1 MQISSV
7 SRLEMAETYSPYLF
21 QCLQE
26 VCDRA
31 QETSGTIGRIPQR
44 AAHRDARQK
53 ILTEG
58 WDTLL
63 NYTLFLDTN
72 ALLNLQDAAF
82 NENFIISQKTL
93 EEIENIKSSGLKDN
107 EIKYKARKI
116 AHLLDE
122 NYGKYTVIRYDTETR
137 NILQDF
143 FLDETPDNIIL
154 STAYQ
159 CNKRSPVLVCTEDLD
174 CRFISREIFGLK
186 TKSMADLDL
195 IKNIDDYKGYQDVT
209 LSDQEMSDFYLHQNE
224 NRFGCIKNEYLI
236 VRKSDG
242 EVVDYRRWNG
252 SEYVSLSYKQV
263 NSHFLGKIKP
273 RNPQQTLAFDMLQN
287 KDMTIKVISGCFGSG
302 KDIVML
308 SNALRFVEDGKYDK
322 LIYIRNAI
330 GVKDANEIGYIPG
343 DKSSKLRPYAMVLAD
358 HLGGET
364 GLDMQIMSG
373 NIEVEHLGYIRGRD
387 LKNSIIYCSEA
398 ENLTKEHVQLL
409 IGRVGEG
416 STLWMNGD
424 FKQTDSYIFRN
435 NNGLLSVVK
444 KLSGNEKFGYVHF
457 EKTERSETAAMAD
470 LLD

>member
-1 MQISSV
+1 M
-7 SRLEMAETYSPYLF
+7 EY
-21 QCLQE
+21 
-26 VCDRA
+26 
-31 QETSGTIGRIPQR
+31 
-44 AAHRDARQK
+44 K
-53 ILTEG
+53 
-58 WDTLL
+58 
-63 NYTLFLDTN
+63 LFLDTN

-82 NENFIISQKTL
+82 KENFIISQKTL
-93 EEIENIKSSGLKDN
+93 EEIENIKSSGNKDG

-122 NYGKYTVIRYDTETR
+122 HYGEFTVIKYDEDIKQIISSFTLE
-137 NILQDF
+137 
-143 FLDETPDNIIL
+143 ETPDNIIL
-154 STAYQ
+154 ATAYVV
-159 CNKRSPVLVCTEDLD
+159 NSRTPTIVCTDDLN

-186 TKSMADLDL
+186 TKGTSEIDL
-195 IKNIDDYKGYQDVT
+195 ITTAEDYKGYKDIT
-209 LSDQEMSDFYLHQNE
+209 LSDQEMSDFYLHQDSNL
-224 NRFGCIKNEYLI
+224 FGCIRNEYLI

-252 SEYVSLSYKQV
+252 SEYVALSYKQV

-302 KDIVML
+302 KDYVML
-308 SNALRFVEDGKYDK
+308 ANALKLVEDGKYDK

-330 GVKDANEIGYIPG
+330 GVKDANDIGFIPG
-343 DKSSKLRPYAMVLAD
+343 DKSFKLRPYAMVLAD

-364 GLDMQIMSG
+364 GLDLQIMSG

-387 LKNSIIYCSEA
+387 LKNSIIYCNEA

-416 STLWMNGD
+416 SSLWMNGD

-435 NNGLLSVVK
+435 NNGLLSTVK
-444 KLSGNEKFGYVHF
+444 KLAGHEKFGYIRF